1 MQEHFNVD
9 IFRRLYD
16 SFTTG
21 DMVKVAE
28 EFADDLVWHVPGRN
42 SISGDYKAPDEAL
55 GCFAKMVESTA
66 GTYKPQLHD
75 ILAND
80 EHVAAHLH
88 ATAHRNDKTLD
99 QDYVFI
105 LRIENTKI
113 AEVWEFW
120 NDGPAW
126 EEFWS

>member
-55 GCFAKMVESTA
+55 GCFRKDGRVN
-66 GTYKPQLHD
+66 PQ
-75 ILAND
+75 
-80 EHVAAHLH
+80 EHTSPAPRHSGQRRACSG
-88 ATAHRNDKTLD
+88 ASPR
-99 QDYVFI
+99 
-105 LRIENTKI
+105 
-113 AEVWEFW
+113 
-120 NDGPAW
+120 DGSSQRQNA
-126 EEFWS
+126 